1 VESLNKRSYFV
12 PHFRLALE
20 EGPCY
25 PPGFARAHPGQFN
38 NARLLSSTI
47 LVQADNPRRPVNI
60 YDGSDAGSYAWPSP
74 TVLGGIP
81 GRIPSDR
88 LSAPLH
94 GLMVSR
100 YRGGRAVIPAPG
112 RQEFHLHESEVIKEP
127 WLFVANPCTR
137 TLLFVYISDER
148 IARRKM

>member
-1 VESLNKRSYFV
+1 MESQNKRSYFV

-25 PPGFARAHPGQFN
+25 PPGFVRAHPGQFK

-100 YRGGRAVIPAPG
+100 YRGGRAVVPAPG
-112 RQEFHLHESEVIKEP
+112 RQELRLHESEVIKEP
-127 WLFVANPCTR
+127 QPFVANPCSR
-137 TLLFVYISDER
+137 TL
-148 IARRKM
+148 